1 MKNKKANGL
10 ILIHL
15 LAFSIYNL
23 GHPVTP
29 QFINEVHAPEYMT
42 GLLLGTMALAQFF
55 FAPVWGQISDKIGR
69 RIAFIGPLG
78 YAVGQIGFV
87 VLNNAGSLVFFRFI
101 AGAFAIT
108 STVHFAY
115 LADITRGNERTKYLG
130 AAALLTPVGVFFG
143 YTIGGLVGQLYGPRA
158 SFVLQIILSL
168 MLSVIIY
175 RFMDPFKKNVS
186 KEKIHLNIIN
196 DQFRVMKRSS
206 TLFKTILIITFLN
219 IISYQL
225 TVTQAAVILNNG
237 FKESLAF
244 IGLFIAL
251 FNLVG
256 GILSYFAQ
264 HSLFNSKRSNNVYL
278 PYLSLVSIVSS
289 GVALLS
295 AIYGIELM
303 WVGLMISTML
313 NTIFIALIQDAIII
327 TSEPAQSGKLLGV
340 NQGIQSLGT
349 FVGSASAG
357 IFVSI
362 NMFLPFL
369 MGMIMFAVTFVVNK
383 LILSR
388 EIKEA
393 VQVQE

>member
-29 QFINEVHAPEYMT
+29 EFINEVHAPEYMT

-55 FAPVWGQISDKIGR
+55 FAPVWGQISDQVGR
-69 RIAFIGPLG
+69 KIAFIGPLG
-78 YAVGQIGFV
+78 YAIGQLGFV
-87 VLNNAGSLVFFRFI
+87 LLNNAGSLVFFRFI

-108 STVHFAY
+108 SVVHFAY
-115 LADITRGNERTKYLG
+115 LADITSGGERTKYLG
-130 AAALLTPVGVFFG
+130 AAALLTPVGTFFG
-143 YTIGGLVGQLYGPRA
+143 YTIGGIVGDMYGPRA
-158 SFVLQIILSL
+158 SFILQIILCLILSL
-168 MLSVIIY
+168 IIY
-175 RFMDPFKKNVS
+175 LFMDPFKRRARQK
-186 KEKIHLNIIN
+186 KIRLTIFNE
-196 DQFRVMKRSS
+196 QFSVMKHSS
-206 TLFKTILIITFLN
+206 LLFRTILIITFLN

-237 FKESLAF
+237 FHESLSF

-256 GILSYFAQ
+256 GLLSYFAQ
-264 HSLFNSKRSNNVYL
+264 RSLFNSKRSNNVYL

-295 AIYGIELM
+295 AVYGIQLM
-303 WVGLMISTML
+303 WVGLMLSTML
-313 NTIFIALIQDAIII
+313 NTIFVALIQDTIII
-327 TSEPAQSGKLLGV
+327 TSPQKESGKLLGV

-357 IFVSI
+357 IFVSL

-369 MGMIMFAVTFVVNK
+369 MGMIMFAFTFVVNK
-383 LILSR
+383 FILAR
-388 EIKEA
+388 EIKEK
-393 VQVQE
+393 VKTE